1 MKTAIFQC
9 FGGFIQTTRL
19 LSAVHLSKEH
29 PPTAEVPAASGVS
42 FYGLLLLVLLAGGGA
57 FYWGLLPKLKRHEEA
72 VLDTKDLALV
82 RVRTALPAPAPA
94 SAPLSLSGELKPSSE
109 ASILARVS
117 GYVRRWS
124 AEMGDHVQAGQ
135 VLAELD
141 TPELLRETARAEA
154 QLALAEAA
162 CRLAGTTA
170 ARWKELLSARTASAQ
185 EADEKQADFEL
196 KTAAVGAARAE
207 VQRLQQI
214 GKFATITAPF
224 GGVITA
230 RKLDVGQLVEAGGS
244 RELFRLAEIVRLRVF
259 VRVPQGYARSVK
271 AGQTAELSLPELHG
285 KSFKAV
291 VVRTAGSI
299 DPASRTLLTELEV
312 DNSSG
317 SLLAGSYAQVL
328 LPGVQTE
335 APLTVPASA
344 LIYRSEGPQLGVVG
358 AEGVLN
364 LVKVVL
370 GRDFGSSVEVLDGV
384 TAMSR
389 VILNPPDSL
398 AEGIRVE
405 VVE

>member
-1 MKTAIFQC
+1 MH
-9 FGGFIQTTRL
+9 
-19 LSAVHLSKEH
+19 VSKEH
-29 PPTAEVPAASGVS
+29 PSTAEIPSSSGVS
-42 FYGLLLLVLLAGGGA
+42 FYGLMLLVLLAGGGA
-57 FYWGLLPKLKRHEEA
+57 FYWGLLPKLKRHEQA
-72 VLDTKDLALV
+72 VLDTKELARV
-82 RVRTALPAPAPA
+82 RVRTAFPVPAPAG
-94 SAPLSLSGELKPSSE
+94 APLSLSGELKPSSE

-117 GYVRRWS
+117 GYVHRWT

-162 CRLAGTTA
+162 CRLAETTA
-170 ARWKELLSARTASAQ
+170 TRWKELLSARTASAQ
-185 EADEKQADFEL
+185 EADEKHADFEL

-224 GGVITA
+224 AGVITA
-230 RKLDVGQLVEAGGS
+230 RKLDIGQLVEAGGS
-244 RELFRLAEIVRLRVF
+244 RELFRLAEITRLRVF

-285 KSFKAV
+285 KTFKAV

-317 SLLAGSYAQVL
+317 VLLAGSYAQVL
-328 LPGVQTE
+328 LPGAQAE
-335 APLTVPASA
+335 APLTISANA
-344 LIYRSEGPQLGVVG
+344 LIYRSEGAQLGLV
-358 AEGVLN
+358 AEGGVVH
-364 LVKVVL
+364 LVKVAL
-370 GRDFGSSVEVLDGV
+370 GRDFGSSVEIVDGV
-384 TAMSR
+384 AASSR

-398 AEGIRVE
+398 AEGVQVE